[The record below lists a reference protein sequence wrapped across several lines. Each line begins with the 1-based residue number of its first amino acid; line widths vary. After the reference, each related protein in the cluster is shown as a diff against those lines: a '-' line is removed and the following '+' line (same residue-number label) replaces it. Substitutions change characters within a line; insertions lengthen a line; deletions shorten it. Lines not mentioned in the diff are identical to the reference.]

1 MTSQSPA
8 KRERRLIIRAGL
20 FVAGALFLAALVVF
34 LIGKEGLLFD
44 KQVVY
49 RGAFDDV
56 EGLNLDS
63 PVRLGGLAVGHVS
76 AITFSPDL
84 GDKRIQVQMDIS
96 AKFAERIRADSIARI
111 GSRGVLGDKVID
123 ISLGSAEAERIP
135 PGGEIPSGTSGDIT
149 SLLKSSGEIMENVLA
164 ITRDLRE
171 GVSAYTKPAV
181 RADLAALL
189 KSLREVFQEIQTGG
203 GAAHALIYDRKTAQE
218 LNGFLAAAA
227 ATARRFDQAMAR
239 VDHLLA
245 EVEQGHGAAHALFYD
260 PKGARAITELG
271 SAAGELA
278 TLLHDSRQ
286 SPNSA
291 VHQLVYGDARDMFA
305 NLGSAAAD
313 LKKITA
319 KISSGEGTIG
329 GLINDPS
336 VYEDLR
342 TILGNVKR
350 NRILRSLVR
359 YSISNGENLEEVGK
373 PQEKK

>member
-1 MTSQSPA
+1 
-8 KRERRLIIRAGL
+8 
-20 FVAGALFLAALVVF
+20 
-34 LIGKEGLLFD
+34 
-44 KQVVY
+44 
-49 RGAFDDV
+49 
-56 EGLNLDS
+56 
-63 PVRLGGLAVGHVS
+63 
-76 AITFSPDL
+76 
-84 GDKRIQVQMDIS
+84 VQMEIS
-96 AKFAERIRADSIARI
+96 AKFAERIRADSVARI

-164 ITRDLRE
+164 ITRDLKE

-181 RADLAALL
+181 RADVAALL
-189 KSLREVFQEIQTGG
+189 KSLRAVFQELESGT
-203 GAAHALIYDRKTAQE
+203 GAAHALLYDRKTAEE
-218 LNGFLAAAA
+218 LNSFLAAAA
-227 ATARRFDQAMAR
+227 ATARRLDQAVAR

-260 PKGARAITELG
+260 PKGAQAITELG

-278 TLLHDSRQ
+278 ILLRDSRK

>member
-20 FVAGALFLAALVVF
+20 FVAGALFLAAMVVF

-218 LNGFLAAAA
+218 LNGFLVAAA